1 MRSTFNKEQ
10 YHENSLPAGKKKMN
24 ARFKKDWTL
33 CIIAFFVILLFFM
46 FSVRAVYSASNTTSQ
61 TADITVGVSPTNT
74 VDYVLSPGEN
84 FTVDVK
90 ALNVT
95 SLHSFQ
101 LNLTYNSAVI
111 NCTSIQLGDLLATGG
126 NTTIE
131 NRTMVEG
138 SVFFSA
144 RLTAAGATATANGN
158 GSLVT
163 LEFHVLSRGE
173 TLIKLQEV
181 NLYDSNGTSLLYVAY
196 DGYFNDNFFVD
207 VAMPL
212 TLFALTVTSM
222 FLNLRAESKLK
233 VTLEDKELKTRD
245 VVALVALMVVM
256 ISLIVFFR
264 SLVAPL
270 MVLFLFSYSMLL
282 FIFTYLFSGS
292 HWYIAA
298 VPPVVFV
305 LLYWFLR
312 GTPLWSNYLVSI
324 YGIVFAILVTLYIAS
339 LFSWKPT
346 LIFAGLL
353 TTADVILVL
362 VTGTMVQAATTTFT
376 GLSLPVMVAVP
387 VVPTIGLVGGLLS
400 MALGIGDFFF
410 AGLLAIQTFKKFGRN
425 TAIISVFAMTVSF
438 FIFETF
444 LLDFWR
450 VAFPGTVMIISGW
463 LPVVV
468 GKFVKNK
475 YSKI

>member
-1 MRSTFNKEQ
+1 MRSTSNKEQ
-10 YHENSLPAGKKKMN
+10 YRKGSFPAGKVTKMG
-24 ARFKKDWTL
+24 RFKKNWTL
-33 CIIAFFVILLFFM
+33 CIIAFFVIMLFFTV
-46 FSVRAVYSASNTTSQ
+46 SVRAAYSAGNSSQ

-74 VDYVLSPGEN
+74 VNYVLNPGEN
-84 FTVDVK
+84 FSVDVK

-101 LNLTYNSAVI
+101 LTLTYDAAVI
-111 NCTSIQLGDLLATGG
+111 NCTAIGEGDLLATGG
-126 NTTIE
+126 LTKSENTT
-131 NRTMVEG
+131 RAG
-138 SVFFSA
+138 SATFSA
-144 RLTAAGATATANGN
+144 ELTSPGATATANGN

-163 LEFHVLSRGE
+163 LEFHVLNRGE
-173 TLIKLQEV
+173 TSIRLQEV
-181 NLYDSNGTSLLYVAY
+181 NLYDSNGTSLPYVAY
-196 DGYFNDNFFVD
+196 DGYFNNKFLVD
-207 VAMPL
+207 MAMPL
-212 TLFALTVTSM
+212 ALLTLTMTSM

-245 VVALVALMVVM
+245 VVVLVALMVVM
-256 ISLIVFFR
+256 ISVIVFFR

-282 FIFTYLFSGS
+282 FIFTYLFSGRR
-292 HWYIAA
+292 WYIAA

-312 GTPLWSNYLVSI
+312 GTFVWSNYLVSI
-324 YGIVFAILVTLYIAS
+324 YGIVFAVLITLYIAS

-353 TTADVILVL
+353 TTADIILVL
-362 VTGTMVQAATTTFT
+362 VTGTMVQAATTTFR
-376 GLSLPVMVAVP
+376 GLSLPVMVAIP

-410 AGLLAIQTFKKFGRN
+410 AGLLAIQTFKKYGRN
-425 TAIISVFAMTVSF
+425 TAIISVFAMTASF
-438 FIFETF
+438 FVFETF

-450 VAFPGTVMIISGW
+450 VAFPGTLMIISGW
-463 LPVVV
+463 LPVIV

-475 YSKI
+475 YSKV